1 MNATVI
7 YVGVRALKSF
17 VSYNRTIFHKY
28 SSFHKS
34 CAPSCSWPS
43 HHSLVPIEHLKCIG
57 TRYNAAR
64 RPLRLPVVFTQSPTP
79 RLLPP
84 MPLQTHPPSTSVSV
98 AYRHTSSSGWWQR
111 PTPRPRRR
119 TVSLGPETIVC
130 PRSWQRWLL
139 SAALS
144 HFLLL
149 FIAHTAWLGLTQH
162 KAPQRELVTTRSHL
176 FCRPC
181 SLCGGTRELK
191 LPHWR
196 TFPYK
201 SSRHGVVLEILRAHA
216 RVHRTQLRGESPSA
230 GTGVGLDILCHSR
243 G

>member
-1 MNATVI
+1 MLVTTGRFSTSPARLLGLHITRSCRSNTYSASEPGTTPHVGR
-7 YVGVRALKSF
+7 YVF
-17 VSYNRTIFHKY
+17 QSY
-28 SSFHKS
+28 
-34 CAPSCSWPS
+34 
-43 HHSLVPIEHLKCIG
+43 SLRVP
-57 TRYNAAR
+57 
-64 RPLRLPVVFTQSPTP
+64 PP
-79 RLLPP
+79 RLLSP

-139 SAALS
+139 SAALA

-230 GTGVGLDILCHSR
+230 GAGVGLDILCHAR